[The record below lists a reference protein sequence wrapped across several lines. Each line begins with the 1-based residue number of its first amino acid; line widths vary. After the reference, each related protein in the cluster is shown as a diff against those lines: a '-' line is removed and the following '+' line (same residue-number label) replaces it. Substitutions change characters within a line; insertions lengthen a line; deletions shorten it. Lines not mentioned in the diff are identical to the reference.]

1 MATEQ
6 LECKC
11 TTLTKCL
18 LQPDVSFCIGEEKA
32 YAAVPDRLRRGGKQ
46 GSLDRG
52 AISCSAASKAAGYN
66 CGSHKEFRMGRGEAV
81 QGAFDR
87 IAICKAGVVLML
99 SECGNYEQSNKSR
112 IVLKDH

>member
-1 MATEQ
+1 M
-6 LECKC
+6 
-11 TTLTKCL
+11 
-18 LQPDVSFCIGEEKA
+18 SFCIGEEKA

-66 CGSHKEFRMGRGEAV
+66 CGSHKEFRMGRKGEAV

-87 IAICKAGVVLML
+87 IAICKAGVVML
-99 SECGNYEQSNKSR
+99 TECGDYEQNNKSR
-112 IVLKDH
+112 IVLRDH